1 MAKGRTTM
9 ELIAWGAAIYAVIC
23 AVVYFANRAFIY
35 FPDPARVAPV
45 KLGLTGVE
53 EVELHTADS
62 VTLVGW
68 NAPAKKGKPTILYFH
83 GNASNAANRA
93 PRVDTITQDGFGLF
107 YLNNRGYGGSGG
119 KPTEEKNIADAIAA
133 YDYLVGVGVPASTIV
148 AYGESLGSGQAI
160 RLAMERSLAAI
171 VLESPLTSI
180 INVAKGTYFWLPL
193 SLLITDK
200 YDNEENIQS
209 VTTPVLVLH
218 GEQDGIIP
226 SEMGMRLFRAANE
239 PKKIEIFPRG
249 GHVDLFNHGA
259 WEKVKSFVA
268 SLDR

>member
-1 MAKGRTTM
+1 MG
-9 ELIAWGAAIYAVIC
+9 LIAWGAAIYAIIC

-35 FPDPARVAPV
+35 FPNPARVAPV
-45 KLGLTGVE
+45 TLGLEGVE
-53 EVELHTADS
+53 EVELVTADG

-68 NAPAKKGKPTILYFH
+68 YAPATKGKPTILYFH

-93 PRVDTITQDGFGLF
+93 PRVDTMMADGFGLF
-107 YLNNRGYGGSGG
+107 YLNNRGYGGSGD
-119 KPTEEKNIADAIAA
+119 KPTEAKNIADAIAV
-133 YDYLVGVGVPASTIV
+133 YDYLIGRGVPANTIV

-160 RLAMERSLAAI
+160 RLAAKRSLAAI

-180 INVAKGTYFWLPL
+180 VDVAKRSYFWLPVG
-193 SLLITDK
+193 LLITDK

-209 VTTPVLVLH
+209 VTAPILVLH

-226 SEMGMRLFRAANE
+226 VEMGMRLFRAANE
-239 PKKIEIFPRG
+239 PKRIEIFPRG
-249 GHVDLFNHGA
+249 GHVDLFDHGA
-259 WEKVKSFVA
+259 WEEVKSFVV